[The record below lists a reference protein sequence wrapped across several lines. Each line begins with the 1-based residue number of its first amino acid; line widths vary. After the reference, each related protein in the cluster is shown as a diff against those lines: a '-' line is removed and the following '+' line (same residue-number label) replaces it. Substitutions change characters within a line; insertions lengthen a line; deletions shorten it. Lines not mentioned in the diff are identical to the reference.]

1 MDEYSY
7 EKTYRRVIMEDFIFD
22 PQGKLSNEDWVLQNG
37 ISNTYYLCDIVN
49 NTISRLDLKET
60 DDELF
65 NNMKSKL
72 LSFLV
77 ELEYIL
83 RYEPVNLKETRDSI
97 CADLSAL
104 VIYTVFNLKEY
115 QFLTTVNTLDKKNN
129 LRLELLK
136 AEYLLKN
143 KIENYEKSECYRKGG
158 KIRAQKIHDKLKPV
172 YEFILKQ
179 LETIH
184 YKSLNHISNSIARR
198 IRADKTIFEL
208 VEDKNSLESW
218 VNEILKKWKKEGKI
232 ALNKK
237 LGVLL
242 AQRPDNNNI

>member
-1 MDEYSY
+1 MKE
-7 EKTYRRVIMEDFIFD
+7 VVFD

-37 ISNTYYLCDIVN
+37 VSNTYYLCDIVN
-49 NTISRLDLKET
+49 NTISRLDLKDT

-65 NNMKSKL
+65 NAIKSKL
-72 LSFLV
+72 VSSLV

-83 RYEPVNLKETRDSI
+83 RHKSTKEYKDNI

-104 VIYTVFNLKEY
+104 VIYTAFNLKEY
-115 QFLTTVNTLDKKNN
+115 QFLTTVNTIDEAKN
-129 LRLELLK
+129 LQLELLK

-158 KIRAQKIHDKLKPV
+158 RIKAQKIHDKLKPI

-179 LETIH
+179 LETIN
-184 YKSLNHISNSIARR
+184 YKSLNHISNLIARR
-198 IRADKTIFEL
+198 IRENEALFAL
-208 VEDKNSLESW
+208 VEDKNILESW
-218 VNEILKKWKKEGKI
+218 VNDILKKWKKEGKI
-232 ALNKK
+232 VLDKK

>member
-1 MDEYSY
+1 MDECSH
-7 EKTYRRVIMEDFIFD
+7 EKTYRRVIMKKVVFD
-22 PQGKLSNEDWVLQNG
+22 PHGKLSNEDWVLQNG
-37 ISNTYYLCDIVN
+37 VSNTYYLCDIVN
-49 NTISRLDLKET
+49 NTISRLDLKDT

-65 NNMKSKL
+65 NAIKGKL
-72 LSFLV
+72 VSSLV

-83 RYEPVNLKETRDSI
+83 RHKSTKEDKDNI

-104 VIYTVFNLKEY
+104 IIYTAFNLKEY
-115 QFLTTVNTLDKKNN
+115 QFLTTVNTLDEAKN
-129 LRLELLK
+129 LQLELLK

-158 KIRAQKIHDKLKPV
+158 RIKAQKIHDKLKPI

-179 LETIH
+179 LETIN
-184 YKSLNHISNSIARR
+184 YKSLNHISNLIARR
-198 IRADKTIFEL
+198 IRENEALFAL
-208 VEDKNSLESW
+208 VEDKNILESW
-218 VNEILKKWKKEGKI
+218 VNDILKKWKKEGKI
-232 ALNKK
+232 VLDKK

>member
-1 MDEYSY
+1 M
-7 EKTYRRVIMEDFIFD
+7 
-22 PQGKLSNEDWVLQNG
+22 LQNG
-37 ISNTYYLCDIVN
+37 VSNTYYLCDIVN
-49 NTISRLDLKET
+49 NTISRLDLKDT

-65 NNMKSKL
+65 NAIKSKL
-72 LSFLV
+72 VSSLV

-83 RYEPVNLKETRDSI
+83 RHKSTKEYKDNI

-104 VIYTVFNLKEY
+104 IIYTAFNLKEY
-115 QFLTTVNTLDKKNN
+115 QFLTTVNTMDEAKN
-129 LRLELLK
+129 LQLELLK

-158 KIRAQKIHDKLKPV
+158 RIKAQKIHDKLKPI

-179 LETIH
+179 LETIN
-184 YKSLNHISNSIARR
+184 YKSLNHISNLIARR
-198 IRADKTIFEL
+198 IRENKALFAL
-208 VEDKNSLESW
+208 VEDKNILESW
-218 VNEILKKWKKEGKI
+218 VNDILKKWKKEGKI
-232 ALNKK
+232 VLDKK